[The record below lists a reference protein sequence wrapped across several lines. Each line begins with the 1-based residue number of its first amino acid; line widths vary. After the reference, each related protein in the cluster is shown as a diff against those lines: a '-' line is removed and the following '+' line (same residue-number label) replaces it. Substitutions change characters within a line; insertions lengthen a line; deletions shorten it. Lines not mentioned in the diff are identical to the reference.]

1 MARFRRVGFEDRLTL
16 VEHLGELRTRIVVSI
31 SALAVAFAVCFW
43 QNSRLL
49 DIANAP
55 LPGDKA
61 PITFGVA
68 EPFTT
73 TVMVSAYAAIVIA
86 LPVLLYQAYA
96 YMVPALTDRERRV
109 IVPFLIMV
117 PALFCAGVVFGY
129 FVVLPAATKFLLNF
143 NQGQFNIQVRAKD
156 YYSFFTVT
164 LGAMGLIFQLPIG
177 ILAVTRLGIV
187 TPKQL
192 AQNRRYAYLVI
203 AIVAM
208 ILPGT
213 DPVSML
219 LEMAPLIVLFEA
231 SLALARVVG
240 ARAQADPRKDF
251 APAESTG
258 VTAAN

>member
-1 MARFRRVGFEDRLTL
+1 MARLRPANFEERLTV
-16 VEHLGELRTRIVVSI
+16 VEHLDELRMRIVVSI
-31 SALAVAFAVCFW
+31 SAFAVAFALCFW

-55 LPGDKA
+55 LPNGRM
-61 PITFGVA
+61 PITFGIA

-73 TVMVSAYAAIVIA
+73 TVTVSAYAAIVIS
-86 LPVLLYQAYA
+86 LPVILYQAYA
-96 YMVPALTDRERRV
+96 YMLPAMTDRERRV

-117 PALFCAGVVFGY
+117 PLLFIAGVVFGY
-129 FVVLPAATKFLLNF
+129 LVVLPAATKFLLNF
-143 NQGQFNIQVRAKD
+143 NHSQFNIQIRAKD

-192 AQNRRYAYLVI
+192 AQNRRYAYVI
-203 AIVAM
+203 IAVVAM
-208 ILPGT
+208 VLPGT

-219 LEMAPLIVLFEA
+219 LEMVPLIVLFEA
-231 SLALARVVG
+231 SLILARVLGRLPEQKPTGEIAVS
-240 ARAQADPRKDF
+240 
-251 APAESTG
+251 ESR
-258 VTAAN
+258 

>member
-73 TVMVSAYAAIVIA
+73 TVMVSAYAAIMIA

-109 IVPFLIMV
+109 IVPFLVTV

-129 FVVLPAATKFLLNF
+129 FVVLQAAIKFLLNF
-143 NQGQFNIQVRAKD
+143 NNSRFNIQIRAKD
-156 YYSFFTVT
+156 YYSFFATT
-164 LGAMGLIFQLPIG
+164 LGAMGLIFQLPIR
-177 ILAVTRLGIV
+177 ILAVSRLGIV
-187 TPKQL
+187 PPKQI
-192 AQNRRYAYLVI
+192 ARNRRYAYL
-203 AIVAM
+203 A
-208 ILPGT
+208 
-213 DPVSML
+213 
-219 LEMAPLIVLFEA
+219 
-231 SLALARVVG
+231 
-240 ARAQADPRKDF
+240 
-251 APAESTG
+251 
-258 VTAAN
+258 